1 MKYDIDYDEKP
12 VFCPRCSWSGT
23 LGQTDNLDVFSDSWD
38 FIGTT
43 CVCPRCADDV
53 EVELLAAA
61 PQAPAACATLLPAQP
76 EKKGSFINRGGEAVG
91 G

>member
-53 EVELLAAA
+53 EVLAAA
-61 PQAPAACATLLPAQP
+61 PQASASNASLTFLPG
-76 EKKGSFINRGGEAVG
+76 KKKAVL
-91 G
+91 